1 MTDTTRIR
9 WLRLWTDFVDNFRVN
24 MVSEIMQA
32 RLVKLWCIHRRGHL
46 VGAPLEQVAFEIRLS
61 VEETEKTIEKLIA
74 AGLLEADRTPHG
86 WDKRQRQYD
95 NDAKRMR
102 EARQRKKEEK
112 AASAG
117 SGAEQTRTYKNRS
130 DQTRGRNPTNSEQ
143 VQNMFRTEL
152 VDEVVAYLN
161 EKANRSFRS
170 NTKATQRLI
179 RARVN
184 EDYAVEDFKAVID
197 GQCDAWLTDA
207 EMVKYLRPETL
218 FGPKFEGYLQAARSP
233 TPPES
238 DFGQPGDRLT
248 PTMDELLE
256 QQPELGDI
264 GGDRG

>member
-86 WDKRQRQYD
+86 WDYRQRQYD
-95 NDAKRMR
+95 DNAARVA
-102 EARQRKKEEK
+102 EARRRKREEK
-112 AASAG
+112 VAS
-117 SGAEQTRTYKNRS
+117 SGKKKDQIIS
-130 DQTRGRNPTNSEQ
+130 DQTRARTPTCSEH
-143 VQNMFRTEL
+143 VPNMFRTEL